1 MTSVTI
7 GTLKLF
13 GGHPALDFTNTVN
26 SRGAVYGP
34 DLLQT
39 YADLLDWGLRLGLL
53 DSNEAADLRDL
64 PADRGAATLQ
74 RATALREALYRIFAR
89 PGSPD
94 QTDLDL
100 LENEVSAAQATRRL
114 VSEADRYAWHWRGGN
129 PDTLSHRLAISAAEL
144 LTSSAIGRV
153 RVCPGDNCAWLFLDT
168 SRAGRRVWCS
178 EQTCGTRSR
187 VRRWREQQLNPG
199 DP

>member
-13 GGHPALDFTNTVN
+13 GGHLALDFTNTVN

-39 YADLLDWGLRLGLL
+39 YRDLLNWALRLNLLGL
-53 DSNEAADLRDL
+53 SEAADLRNV
-64 PADRGAATLQ
+64 PVDRAAAALR
-74 RATALREALYRIFAR
+74 RATSLREALYRIFASR
-89 PGSPD
+89 GSPD
-94 QTDLDL
+94 QADLDL
-100 LENEVSAAQATRRL
+100 LEHEASAAQATRRL
-114 VSEADRYAWHWRGGN
+114 VFDADHYAWRWPSDN
-129 PDTLSHRLAISAAEL
+129 PDTLTHRLAISATEL
-144 LTSSAIGRV
+144 LTSPALERV
-153 RVCPGDNCAWLFLDT
+153 RVCPGDNCAWLFLDA

-187 VRRWREQQLNPG
+187 VRRWREHHHHDLS
-199 DP
+199 